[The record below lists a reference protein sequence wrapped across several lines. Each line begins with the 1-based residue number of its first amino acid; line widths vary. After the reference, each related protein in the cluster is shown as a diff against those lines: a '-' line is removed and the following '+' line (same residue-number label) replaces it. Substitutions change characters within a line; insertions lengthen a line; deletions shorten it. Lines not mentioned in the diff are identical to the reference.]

1 MGRTK
6 GTTKTG
12 GRKKGTPNKKT
23 KDTKAW
29 IEKMVFN
36 NQAEFEER
44 FNKLPDNEFV
54 RNYMQLLN
62 YIVPKQSPITPDD
75 MIKKEREM
83 LQGLLFSQSEEAIK
97 QVATK
102 LYELNTKK

>member
-1 MGRTK
+1 MGREK
-6 GTTKTG
+6 GATKTG
-12 GRKKGTPNKKT
+12 GRKKGTPNKKK

-29 IEKMVFN
+29 IEKMILN

-44 FNKLPDNEFV
+44 FKKLSDSDFV
-54 RNYMQLLN
+54 KNYMQLLN

-75 MIKKEREM
+75 LIKKEREM